1 MGLPT
6 MEGMNRPAPL
16 LLAAALLLAGAA
28 RAADAPAA
36 AAPAPVQAA
45 PADRPEPAVE
55 HTIIEDD
62 GARIEELKVRGE
74 AQSVS
79 VRTKGPFANRYEI
92 VMPVR
97 GSTGGAIGQRV
108 WHLLSF

>member
-1 MGLPT
+1 MV
-6 MEGMNRPAPL
+6 
-16 LLAAALLLAGAA
+16 AAALLSAGAA
-28 RAADAPAA
+28 QADDTPA
-36 AAPAPVQAA
+36 APVQAA

-55 HTIIEDD
+55 YTIIEDD
-62 GARIEELKVRGE
+62 GSRVEELKVRGE

-79 VRTKGPFANRYEI
+79 VRTKGPLGSRYEI